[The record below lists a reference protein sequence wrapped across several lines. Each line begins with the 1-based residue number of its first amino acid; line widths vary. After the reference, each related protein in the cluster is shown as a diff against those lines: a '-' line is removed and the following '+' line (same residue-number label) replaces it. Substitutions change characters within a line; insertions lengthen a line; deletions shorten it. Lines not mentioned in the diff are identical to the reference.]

1 MTETRIRAPM
11 RSMTILTVV
20 CALAILASA
29 RVAAAQAGPRPG
41 MIDGVVTDSA
51 LVPLA
56 DATVSFLGSAL
67 RVVTGPNG
75 RFRLRDMKPGE
86 YVLLV
91 RRIGFEAVSFSV
103 QLSPGDTV
111 RPSFS
116 LQRAKTTLDTV
127 KVQGQQ
133 FAPAIAEFESR
144 RKLGFG
150 HFVTQAEIEK
160 RNVAGLSDLLA
171 AVPSVRMEGAWP
183 TARRMYPLKSCPF
196 VVYIDGVKLPV
207 GEIDNIA
214 MPKELAGIEVYSGAA
229 TIPLQ
234 YKPTSGSFCGV
245 ILLWT
250 RVGS

>member
-1 MTETRIRAPM
+1 MPA
-11 RSMTILTVV
+11 LTSRT
-20 CALAILASA
+20 AN
-29 RVAAAQAGPRPG
+29 VAAAIALGVSLHIAGAQETVRRG
-41 MIDGVVTDSA
+41 VIDGVVTDSA
-51 LVPLA
+51 LVPLG
-56 DATVSFLGSAL
+56 DATVSFLGSTV

-75 RFRLRDMKPGE
+75 RFRVRDMQPGA
-86 YVLLV
+86 YILIV

-103 QLSPGDTV
+103 RLTPGDTM
-111 RPSFS
+111 RPSFA
-116 LQRAKTTLDTV
+116 LQRAATALDTV
-127 KVQGQQ
+127 RVQGQQ
-133 FAPAIAEFESR
+133 LAPAIAEFESR

-150 HFVTQAEIEK
+150 HFVTQADIEK

-207 GEIDNIA
+207 GDIDNIA

>member
-1 MTETRIRAPM
+1 MPALLNRAA
-11 RSMTILTVV
+11 T
-20 CALAILASA
+20 
-29 RVAAAQAGPRPG
+29 VAAVVALGVSLRIAGAQETARRGV
-41 MIDGVVTDSA
+41 IDGVVTDRA
-51 LVPLA
+51 LVPLG
-56 DATVSFLGSAL
+56 DATVSFLGSTV

-75 RFRLRDMKPGE
+75 RFRVRDMQPGA
-86 YVLLV
+86 YILIV

-103 QLSPGDTV
+103 RLTPGDTM
-111 RPSFS
+111 RPSFA
-116 LQRAKTTLDTV
+116 LQRAATALDTV
-127 KVQGQQ
+127 RVQDQQ
-133 FAPAIAEFESR
+133 LAPAIAEFESR

-150 HFVTQAEIEK
+150 HFVTQADIEK

-207 GEIDNIA
+207 GDIDNIA

-229 TIPLQ
+229 TIPVQ

-250 RVGS
+250 RIGS